1 MALLF
6 LIPILVCGYLYLT
19 GSHIHK
25 YKIKKIEGQQLYF
38 KCAYYGFI
46 FTIIGFSLT
55 SLAISENYYIYDKKI
70 SLSFLQN
77 LLVKNIFYSV
87 NLQDLQHISKSAVL
101 QESKKNIG
109 FYSFFL
115 ISFLISL
122 ALVYVWNNIYRGCL
136 VIKDFLV
143 ILNKSKY
150 IQYIRAFVN
159 SLKPLC
165 KKLYRY
171 LRHQLHIPV
180 VERKEISEKNVLKDI
195 KDIIWKWQ
203 YGMNGIKKE
212 IKNPLDG
219 LLYESIEN
227 HQKSNGDVNNT
238 KLVMLTMS
246 DRKVYIGIVVGFGK
260 DNDLFSIDNETFF
273 FLPIKSG
280 YRNKYDLRVN
290 ITTNYSQAIESAKNL
305 DEIEIILNKKTIISA
320 CKFDDKRFE
329 SFNNFPKFHMNNN

>member
-25 YKIKKIEGQQLYF
+25 YKIKKLEGQQLYF
-38 KCAYYGFI
+38 KCAFYGFI

-55 SLAISENYYIYDKKI
+55 SFIISESFHIYDERF
-70 SLSFLQN
+70 SLSYLQN
-77 LLVKNIFYSV
+77 FLVEKIFYSV
-87 NLQDLQHISKSAVL
+87 NLQDINSPNMSAVL
-101 QESKKNIG
+101 LESKRNIG

-122 ALVYVWNNIYRGCL
+122 FITTLWNYIYRGCL
-136 VIKDFLV
+136 VLKDCLFV
-143 ILNKSKY
+143 LNKLTI
-150 IQYIRAFVN
+150 IQYFRAFIN
-159 SLKPLC
+159 SGIPLS

-171 LRHQLHIPV
+171 LRHQLHIPIKSKKT
-180 VERKEISEKNVLKDI
+180 KEKSTTWKDLKDI
-195 KDIIWKWQ
+195 LWKWQ

-212 IKNPLDG
+212 LKNPLDW

-227 HQKSNGDVNNT
+227 HQKSNGELDNT
-238 KLVMLTMS
+238 QLIMLTMN

-260 DNDLFSIDNETFF
+260 DNDLFSIDNENFF

-280 YRNKYDLRVN
+280 YRNKYDMRIN
-290 ITTNYSQAIESAKNL
+290 ITTNYSQAIEKAKNL
-305 DEIEIILNKKTIISA
+305 SEIEIILNKKSIVSA

-329 SFNNFPKFHMNNN
+329 SFNNFPKFHMSKN